1 MGSSL
6 HVSLLSDLLVQDHSD
21 HSQCLLIHSAA
32 LYFLSDGLLLTPFKD
47 NGHLTVSQS
56 SYNTKLSETRQVV
69 ERSLGLLKGRWRR
82 IICLEMEDTEEVP
95 YVISAARSLHNFCLF
110 ADDGDFEQFFAEDDD
125 DDDDDDN
132 DDDSDS
138 ELSQPQATAKRNLMV
153 QYLQH
158 L

>member
-1 MGSSL
+1 
-6 HVSLLSDLLVQDHSD
+6 
-21 HSQCLLIHSAA
+21 
-32 LYFLSDGLLLTPFKD
+32 
-47 NGHLTVSQS
+47 
-56 SYNTKLSETRQVV
+56 
-69 ERSLGLLKGRWRR
+69 
-82 IICLEMEDTEEVP
+82 MEDTEEVP

-125 DDDDDDN
+125 DDDDDDDN